1 MAQHRTDSTDRT
13 ASVDVPDTWFYLPGM
28 PSAAIGRGRVGRFL
42 VTLLRRRGV
51 LPADL
56 LRER

>member
-1 MAQHRTDSTDRT
+1 MAQHQTESTDRT
-13 ASVDVPDTWFYLPGM
+13 TSTDAPDTWFYLPGM
-28 PSAAIGRGRVGRFL
+28 PSTTIGRGRVGRFL
-42 VTLLRRRGV
+42 TTFWRRRGV